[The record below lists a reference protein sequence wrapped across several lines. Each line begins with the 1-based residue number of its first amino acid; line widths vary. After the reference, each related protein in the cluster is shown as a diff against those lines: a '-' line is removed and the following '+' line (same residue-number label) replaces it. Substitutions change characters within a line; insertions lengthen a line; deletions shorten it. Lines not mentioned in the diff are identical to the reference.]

1 MKGKTHLGIGIVT
14 SIALYEKLSLD
25 FNIISLGVVAFGYLL
40 PDIDHPK
47 SMINKYILP
56 FKNKITKVIMYI
68 CIGIILLW
76 YSIISGG
83 IPHIKAIGILFIF
96 ISISTHRNG
105 LTHSL
110 TGMIIFSV
118 VVGYIG
124 NIYNLYNIIY
134 YFMIGYGSHLLCD
147 MATPRGVPLFY
158 PFKDGNIKLPITV
171 RTNSKAGNILENLI
185 VILGYGYIIY
195 RLPNIIKL

>member
-1 MKGKTHLGIGIVT
+1 MF
-14 SIALYEKLSLD
+14 IA
-25 FNIISLGVVAFGYLL
+25 
-40 PDIDHPK
+40 
-47 SMINKYILP
+47 
-56 FKNKITKVIMYI
+56 
-68 CIGIILLW
+68 
-76 YSIISGG
+76 
-83 IPHIKAIGILFIF
+83 
-96 ISISTHRNG
+96 ISTHRNG

-158 PFKDGNIKLPITV
+158 PFKEGNVKLPITF
-171 RTNSKAGNILENLI
+171 RTNSKMGIMLENLI
-185 VILGYGYIIY
+185 VILGYGYIVY
-195 RLPNIIKL
+195 KLPNIMKL

>member
-1 MKGKTHLGIGIVT
+1 MKGKTHLGVGIVT

-25 FNIISLGVVAFGYLL
+25 FNIISLGVVAFGSLL
-40 PDIDHPK
+40 ADIDHPK

-56 FKNKITKVIMYI
+56 FKNKFTKVIMYI

-76 YSIISGG
+76 YSIASGG
-83 IPHIKAIGILFIF
+83 MPHIKAIGILFMF
-96 ISISTHRNG
+96 IAISTHRNG

-158 PFKDGNIKLPITV
+158 PFKEGNVKLPITF
-171 RTNSKAGNILENLI
+171 RTNSKMGIMLENLI
-185 VILGYGYIIY
+185 VILGYGYIVY
-195 RLPNIIKL
+195 KLPNIMKL